1 MYPTL
6 LIRCVRVV
14 NHVIRYEKDIKDLKA
29 ELAMH
34 DALSGKSHVQYEPY
48 TDAQRAELNLT
59 LRKYMNEEVEDIEV

>member
-1 MYPTL
+1 M
-6 LIRCVRVV
+6 
-14 NHVIRYEKDIKDLKA
+14 KA

-59 LRKYMNEEVEDIEV
+59 LRRYMNEEIEDIEVCSILFPLPGALVPEESIINPQ